1 MTGLH
6 GRNLEELHHAIQ
18 KSVNLK
24 KLSKIVDRLWFKK
37 TLYLTWIL
45 SKIYLFS
52 PINELRSLCRKD
64 NGTNDMLRQI
74 SSVVKKVSTFKHK
87 N

>member
-1 MTGLH
+1 
-6 GRNLEELHHAIQ
+6 
-18 KSVNLK
+18 
-24 KLSKIVDRLWFKK
+24 
-37 TLYLTWIL
+37 
-45 SKIYLFS
+45 
-52 PINELRSLCRKD
+52 LCRKD